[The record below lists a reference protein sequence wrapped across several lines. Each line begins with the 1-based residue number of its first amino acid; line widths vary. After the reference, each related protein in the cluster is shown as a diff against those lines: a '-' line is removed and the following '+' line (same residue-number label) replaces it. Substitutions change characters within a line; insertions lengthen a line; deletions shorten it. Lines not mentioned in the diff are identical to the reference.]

1 MKDEIIGDKKARL
14 VNSLLWDN
22 LTSKGR
28 KKWNKQTKKT
38 DGMNRKQEADW
49 NPAVLVVNLSVK
61 DRQF

>member
-1 MKDEIIGDKKARL
+1 MKVAIIGDKKARL

-28 KKWNKQTKKT
+28 KKWNKQKKT
-38 DGMNRKQEADW
+38 DGVNRKQEADW
-49 NPAVLVVNLSVK
+49 NPAVLVINLSVK